1 MARPDYAEKPDSLNS
16 NEPAVNVP
24 SDARLGAA
32 LRHATKAIFKTGNR
46 EELTVKRIRAAA
58 EEEVSFDDHRHFYKT
73 TPDWDKR
80 SKDIIKET
88 VAALESNA
96 DSEESLASSP
106 QELPK
111 TRKPAVKPAPQKRKV
126 LVTSTVVKPRTTDKR
141 QGKLDSVDSASD
153 SLSDAPS
160 GVESIPEPRRK
171 KRKVEE
177 DDSGVVTSPSS
188 AKATPKAQVQADDV
202 VHSEDD
208 DEPHAVA
215 SNPTIAPGKTIDE
228 SESEMSVIL
237 DEPPPSKTKKR
248 QTKSPP
254 DKPSKAKAS
263 KATKAAAK
271 AKAGPEDP
279 EEAEIKRLQGWLI
292 KCGIRKLWHKE
303 LAAYD
308 TPKTKISHLKR
319 MLKDAGM
326 DGRYSVEKASRIK
339 EQRELA
345 ADLEAVQAGAK
356 LWGHDEDGEE
366 NENGGGGSG
375 EKQPKRRLAK
385 GFKELDFLG
394 SDGGEETD

>member
-1 MARPDYAEKPDSLNS
+1 
-16 NEPAVNVP
+16 
-24 SDARLGAA
+24 
-32 LRHATKAIFKTGNR
+32 
-46 EELTVKRIRAAA
+46 
-58 EEEVSFDDHRHFYKT
+58 
-73 TPDWDKR
+73 
-80 SKDIIKET
+80 
-88 VAALESNA
+88 
-96 DSEESLASSP
+96 
-106 QELPK
+106 
-111 TRKPAVKPAPQKRKV
+111 
-126 LVTSTVVKPRTTDKR
+126 
-141 QGKLDSVDSASD
+141 
-153 SLSDAPS
+153 
-160 GVESIPEPRRK
+160 
-171 KRKVEE
+171 
-177 DDSGVVTSPSS
+177 
-188 AKATPKAQVQADDV
+188 
-202 VHSEDD
+202 
-208 DEPHAVA
+208 
-215 SNPTIAPGKTIDE
+215 
-228 SESEMSVIL
+228 MSVIL

-394 SDGGEETD
+394 SDGDDSILPDAPAVPLDADSESSSESQDVDVDVTPKATHAQAALPSSTRLEDMFEDDDDDEFSSSAAPTRADSSQEAM

>member
-1 MARPDYAEKPDSLNS
+1 MARPDYAEESDSLKS
-16 NEPAVNVP
+16 NEPALNVP

-32 LRHATKAIFKTGNR
+32 LRHATKAIFETGNR

-58 EEEVSFDDHRHFYKT
+58 EEELGFDDDRHFYKT
-73 TPDWDKR
+73 APEWDKR

-88 VAALESNA
+88 VAALENNA
-96 DSEESLASSP
+96 NFEESSVSTP
-106 QELPK
+106 QEQLK
-111 TRKPAVKPAPQKRKV
+111 IRKPAVKPAPQKRKAPI
-126 LVTSTVVKPRTTDKR
+126 TSTAFKQRTTRKR
-141 QGKLDSVDSASD
+141 EEKSESVDLASD

-160 GVESIPEPRRK
+160 DIESVRKPRRK

-177 DDSGVVTSPSS
+177 NDPGVVSNASS
-188 AKATPKAQVQADDV
+188 AEVTPKAHVQTDDV
-202 VHSEDD
+202 VDSEDD
-208 DEPHAVA
+208 NGPHAVA
-215 SNPTIAPGKTIDE
+215 SSPTKAPAKIVDE
-228 SESEMSVIL
+228 SESEMSVVL
-237 DEPPPSKTKKR
+237 DESPPPKSRKR
-248 QTKSPP
+248 QTKLPP
-254 DKPSKAKAS
+254 GSPSKAKAS

-271 AKAGPEDP
+271 VKTGPEDP

-308 TPKTKISHLKR
+308 TPKAKISHLKR

-326 DGRYSVEKASRIK
+326 DGRYSAEKASRIK

-356 LWGHDEDGEE
+356 LWGHDKDGEE
-366 NENGGGGSG
+366 NESEEGGSG
-375 EKQPKRRLAK
+375 EKRPKRRLAK